1 MSQVNKENWENK
13 TEESKEE
20 FKNIL
25 FDVNININHSYGGDK
40 MNDENEI
47 WKDVKGYEG
56 LYKVSNKGR
65 VYSFIKN
72 YYSQISGIYIC
83 S

>member
-1 MSQVNKENWENK
+1 MSL
-13 TEESKEE
+13 

-40 MNDENEI
+40 MNDEIEI

-65 VYSFIKN
+65 VYSFITN
-72 YYSQISGIYIC
+72 RYMIPQ
-83 S
+83 

>member
-1 MSQVNKENWENK
+1 
-13 TEESKEE
+13 
-20 FKNIL
+20 
-25 FDVNININHSYGGDK
+25 

-47 WKDVKGYEG
+47 WKDVKGYED

-65 VYSFIKN
+65 VYS
-72 YYSQISGIYIC
+72 ISTNFF